1 MKTKRI
7 SSKQLIALVLILIGA
22 VSSIF
27 GITGL
32 TKRSSEDP
40 YEARNGIVM
49 VYATVYDNEG
59 NSEAG
64 MGTGWAIGTPGQPI
78 QYIVTN
84 GHVVNKA
91 YTYPRYDSSL
101 YGGEIDVFF
110 SAAENDYVKAKVV
123 YFSPQEEKD
132 IAILQLPSPTDKR
145 TALTLRDSGDI
156 KIGDTAYAL
165 GYPGNSSQRQD
176 FATYDIDDI
185 TITRGIISKRTT
197 TSFSTYEAFQMD
209 VSIAPGNSGGPL
221 VDEKGNVIGIN
232 VAGAI
237 DPNTGLSL
245 GMNYA
250 IIINELTKILD
261 VERIPYTFSS
271 SGFSL
276 FHGPGSAVLLL
287 LGILLIAAGT
297 FFFWKERKAA
307 ASVTNNR
314 SGLADRNSGLANGSA
329 SGLNGN
335 PVHSGAAGSSGAHAI
350 LRGMTGSYAGQSF
363 DLLKGKV
370 TIGRD
375 PTFCNIVYEKSTPG
389 ISSRHCQLSYNPGES
404 CFVLTDLGSSYGT
417 FLGNGKKLAPN
428 VPEKLYAG
436 DTFFLCDPSNRFLV
450 AKE

>member
-1 MKTKRI
+1 MKTKQL

-32 TKRSSEDP
+32 TKSSSKDP
-40 YEARNGIVM
+40 YESRNGIVM

-221 VDEKGNVIGIN
+221 VDENGNVIGIN

-261 VERIPYTFSS
+261 VERFFPVPRSRQCC
-271 SGFSL
+271 
-276 FHGPGSAVLLL
+276 
-287 LGILLIAAGT
+287 AAPT
-297 FFFWKERKAA
+297 RH
-307 ASVTNNR
+307 SVDR
-314 SGLADRNSGLANGSA
+314 SGH
-329 SGLNGN
+329 
-335 PVHSGAAGSSGAHAI
+335 V
-350 LRGMTGSYAGQSF
+350 F
-363 DLLKGKV
+363 LLEGKE
-370 TIGRD
+370 GCSQR
-375 PTFCNIVYEKSTPG
+375 YK
-389 ISSRHCQLSYNPGES
+389 
-404 CFVLTDLGSSYGT
+404 
-417 FLGNGKKLAPN
+417 
-428 VPEKLYAG
+428 
-436 DTFFLCDPSNRFLV
+436 
-450 AKE
+450 